1 MDAKL
6 IAKRTNNR
14 RCNMRKKVGKSLIA
28 MVLTI
33 ALIGFA
39 GFAAAQEKAADNMD
53 IVKEKIRTDKKLFIA
68 TNMQLTE
75 SEAKA
80 FWPVYEAYQ
89 IDLGKL
95 RAREIKLIEEFAA
108 KYETMSDDAAKS
120 LLDDSLS
127 IDSDHQKLRQSY
139 LSKIRGVLSDK
150 KVARYYQL
158 ESKIDAVLEYEMAK
172 RIPLVQ

>member
-1 MDAKL
+1 
-6 IAKRTNNR
+6 
-14 RCNMRKKVGKSLIA
+14 MRKNLGKSLIA

-89 IDLGKL
+89 AELDKL

>member
-1 MDAKL
+1 
-6 IAKRTNNR
+6 
-14 RCNMRKKVGKSLIA
+14 MRKNLGKSLIA

-89 IDLGKL
+89 ADLAKL

>member
-1 MDAKL
+1 MS
-6 IAKRTNNR
+6 
-14 RCNMRKKVGKSLIA
+14 KKVGKSLIG
-28 MVLTI
+28 MVLAIT
-33 ALIGFA
+33 LIGFV
-39 GFAAAQEKAADNMD
+39 GSAAAQDKPADNMD
-53 IVKEKIRTDKKLFIA
+53 LVKEKIRTDKKLFIA

-80 FWPVYEAYQ
+80 FWPVYETYQ
-89 IDLGKL
+89 AELGKL
-95 RAREIKLIEEFAA
+95 RGREIKLIEEFAA
-108 KYETMSDDAAKS
+108 NYETMSDDVAKN
-120 LLDDSLS
+120 LLDDSLA

-139 LSKIRGVLSDK
+139 LLKIRGVLPDK

>member
-1 MDAKL
+1 MS
-6 IAKRTNNR
+6 
-14 RCNMRKKVGKSLIA
+14 KKVGRCFIGL
-28 MVLTI
+28 VLAIT
-33 ALIGFA
+33 LIGFV
-39 GFAAAQEKAADNMD
+39 GSAAAQDKAADNMA
-53 IVKEKIRTDKKLFIA
+53 IVKEKISTDKKLFIA

-75 SEAKA
+75 SEAKS

-89 IDLGKL
+89 AELGKL
-95 RAREIKLIEEFAA
+95 REREGKLIEEFATNF
-108 KYETMSDDAAKS
+108 ESMSDDVAKK

-127 IDSDHQKLRQSY
+127 IDSDHEKLRQSY

-158 ESKIDAVLEYEMAK
+158 ESKIDAVIEYELAK